1 MSEFTKEKK
10 TSSVS
15 SSEGKKGL
23 EGHEDARVTQ
33 RRVSIAD
40 LGLDDDDAELAR
52 KTGHKS
58 EFAREF
64 RSFSTFSYACSIM
77 GLISSVATTF
87 NTPFS
92 YGGPATTVWS
102 WALGSIMNITLGAA
116 IAELVSA
123 YPSAGGLY
131 SASGFLVPKKYR
143 AITAW
148 CTGWLN
154 FTGQI
159 AGIAGSAY
167 GLAQMMLAWATVI
180 SGSTY
185 APTTAQTFG
194 VYVAILIIH
203 GGINCFPV
211 SWLARFTSGYVV
223 INFGMTIIAG
233 ILVLARTPSAEMHTG
248 SYVFGDIINGSIL
261 SAGGWQS
268 NALVFFLG
276 LQSVQ
281 FVMTDYDATAHISE
295 EVAKAAIAAPVAI
308 FTAVLSTGIMGFF
321 LNIAFVFAS
330 GDVGEGTV
338 DTWIGGLA
346 FAQILYDRGGKV
358 AFLVTWPFICSVAW
372 FVVTTAIQANARSF
386 YAFSRDRGLPDRGF
400 FAKVNKRT
408 GTTVNAVWLV
418 VAFCILLGCLSF
430 INYTAVLAIFSLAA
444 LGMDLSY
451 LIPIICRQIFANHPD
466 VQFEPGPF
474 HMGYGWLGRTVNF
487 IAIFWTLFETTILSF
502 PVVKDVD
509 ANSMNWGS
517 IVMFGVLIIVVIWY
531 FVYAHKVYDG
541 PRSTLSKDMLEKLG
555 VVVKDDDHVNAQMEK
570 SE

>member
-1 MSEFTKEKK
+1 MAAFEEKRTLSLSSDGTKGAD
-10 TSSVS
+10 
-15 SSEGKKGL
+15 GKKEIRGDN
-23 EGHEDARVTQ
+23 EGARVTQ
-33 RRVSIAD
+33 RRVSMQD

-52 KTGHKS
+52 RTGHKS

-87 NTPFS
+87 NTPFY

-102 WALGSIMNITLGAA
+102 WFLGSVFNITLGAA

-131 SASGFLVPKKYR
+131 SASGLLVPKRYR

-148 CTGWLN
+148 LTGWLN

-167 GLAQMMLAWATVI
+167 GLSQMMLAWATVV
-180 SGSTY
+180 SNSTY
-185 APTTAQTFG
+185 TPTTPHIFG
-194 VYVAILIIH
+194 VYVALLLIH
-203 GGINCFPV
+203 GCINCFPTA
-211 SWLARFTSGYVV
+211 WLARFTSGYVV

-233 ILVLARTPSAEMHTG
+233 IVVLTRTPSAEMHTG
-248 SYVFGDIINGSIL
+248 SYVFGEIINMS
-261 SAGGWQS
+261 GWSS

-295 EVAKAAIAAPVAI
+295 EVSRAAIAAPVAI
-308 FTAVLSTGIMGFF
+308 FTAVISTGIMGFF

-330 GDVGEGTV
+330 GEIAVDGVEG
-338 DTWIGGLA
+338 WIGGLA
-346 FAQILYDRGGKV
+346 FAQILFNRGGRI
-358 AFLVTWPFICSVAW
+358 AFLIMWPFICSVAW

-386 YAFSRDRGLPDRGF
+386 YAFSRDNGLPDRGF
-400 FAKVNKRT
+400 FARVNKRT

-418 VAFCILLGCLSF
+418 VFFCILLGCLSF

-444 LGMDLSY
+444 LGMDISY
-451 LIPIICRQIFANHPD
+451 LIPIICRQFFANHPD

-474 HMGYGWLGRTVNF
+474 FMGNGWLGRTVNW
-487 IAIFWTLFETTILSF
+487 IAIFWTLFECTVLSF

-517 IVMFGVLIIVVIWY
+517 IVMFGVLAIVSIWY
-531 FVYAHKVYDG
+531 LVYARKVYHG
-541 PRSTLSKDMLEKLG
+541 PRSTLSKEMLEKLG
-555 VVVKDDDHVNAQMEK
+555 VVVKDEDVVGQPIH
-570 SE
+570 

>member
-1 MSEFTKEKK
+1 MSNLVEKK
-10 TSSVS
+10 ASSIS
-15 SSEGKKGL
+15 SSEGKKDVG
-23 EGHEDARVTQ
+23 DNARVTQ
-33 RRVSIAD
+33 RRVSVQD

-64 RSFSTFSYACSIM
+64 RSFSTFSFACSIM

-87 NTPFS
+87 NTPFA
-92 YGGPATTVWS
+92 YAGGPACVVWA
-102 WALGSIMNITLGAA
+102 WFLGSVMNLTLGSA
-116 IAELVSA
+116 IGELVSA

-131 SASGFLVPKKYR
+131 SASGLVVPKKYR
-143 AITAW
+143 AVTAW
-148 CTGWLN
+148 FTGWLN

-159 AGIAGSAY
+159 AGIAGTAY

-180 SGSTY
+180 SNNTY
-185 APTTAQTFG
+185 TPTTAQTFG
-194 VYVAILIIH
+194 VYAAIMIIH
-203 GGINCFPV
+203 GAINCFPT
-211 SWLARFTSGYVV
+211 SWLAKFTSGYVI

-233 ILVLARTPSAEMHTG
+233 IVVLARTPGAEMHSG
-248 SYVFGDIINGSIL
+248 SYVFSDIINL
-261 SAGGWQS
+261 SGWQ
-268 NALVFFLG
+268 NNGIAFLIG

-295 EVAKAAIAAPVAI
+295 EVSRAAIAAPVAI
-308 FTAVLSTGIMGFF
+308 FTAVISTGILGFF
-321 LNIAFVFAS
+321 LNIAFIFAS
-330 GDVGEGTV
+330 GDVITGSV

-346 FAQILYDRGGKV
+346 FAQILLDRSTRVG
-358 AFLVTWPFICSVAW
+358 FLIMWPFICSVAW

-386 YAFSRDRGLPDRGF
+386 YAFSRDNGLPDRGF
-400 FAKVNKRT
+400 FAKINKRT

-418 VAFCILLGCLSF
+418 VLLCILLGCLSF

-451 LIPIICRQIFANHPD
+451 MIPIICRQIFANHPD

-474 HMGYGWLGRTVNF
+474 TLGNGLFAKAVNW
-487 IAIFWTLFETTILSF
+487 IAIFWTLFECTILSF
-502 PVVKDVD
+502 PTVKDVD

-517 IVMFGVLIIVVIWY
+517 IVMFGVLIIVGVWY
-531 FVYAHKVYDG
+531 AVFAHKTYKG

-555 VVVKDDDHVNAQMEK
+555 VVVKET
-570 SE
+570 E